1 MLTMKPL
8 LRSRSSTVPGQ
19 VPVVVPPGGGHDAP
33 GSRPAGRPAVLG
45 GRSMSRPV
53 WSRRLLTALLLAGS
67 LALASGAAKPK
78 KLLVVTITTGF
89 RHSSIETA
97 ERILDKIGRESG
109 DFSVEYARVTPPKEP
124 RKPVA
129 PQNSG
134 DAEQFKTATEQFN
147 AAMEKFKEE
156 DARYQEELKRYA
168 AEQKKV
174 LAETMSPRALKNY
187 DGVIFANTTL
197 DLPMPDP
204 QAFIDW
210 IKAGH
215 AFIGTH
221 SASDTFHNFKPYLEM
236 LGGEFQT
243 HGSQATVECL
253 NQDPKHP
260 ACKHLPAT
268 WIVHDEIYLLKN
280 FTRNTVHGLLA
291 LDKEPNKK
299 TPGDYPIAWCKQF
312 GKGRVFYTSL
322 GHREDMWDDETP
334 ADFKRQNSKAVSQ
347 AYQEHL
353 LAGIKWALGLE
364 KGSAKPQTK

>member
-1 MLTMKPL
+1 MKL
-8 LRSRSSTVPGQ
+8 SLRRVSPAFPSTPIL
-19 VPVVVPPGGGHDAP
+19 A
-33 GSRPAGRPAVLG
+33 
-45 GRSMSRPV
+45 
-53 WSRRLLTALLLAGS
+53 ALVLAGG
-67 LALASGAAKPK
+67 LALAAGASKPK

-97 ERILDKIGRESG
+97 ERILDKLGRESG
-109 DFSVEYARVTPPKEP
+109 VFTVDYARVTPPRAP
-124 RKPVA
+124 GKPTA
-129 PQNSG
+129 PKDTG
-134 DAEQFKTATEQFN
+134 DPEKFKAETERFQ
-147 AAMEKFKEE
+147 AAMEKFKAE

-168 AEQKKV
+168 AEQKSV
-174 LAETMSPRALKNY
+174 LAEKMSPTALKNY

-221 SASDTFHNFKPYLEM
+221 SASDTFHNFPPYIEM
-236 LGGEFQT
+236 LGGEFLT

-260 ACKHLPAT
+260 ACKPLPASWT
-268 WIVHDEIYLLKN
+268 VHDEIYLLKN
-280 FTRNTVHGLLA
+280 FTRSTVHGLLT
-291 LDKEPNKK
+291 LDREPNKR

-322 GHREDMWDDETP
+322 GHREDMWDEQTP
-334 ADFKRQNSKAVSQ
+334 AGFDRRNSQEVSQ
-347 AYQEHL
+347 AYQKHL
-353 LAGIKWALGLE
+353 LGGIKWALGLE
-364 KGSAKPQTK
+364 KGSAKPQTR